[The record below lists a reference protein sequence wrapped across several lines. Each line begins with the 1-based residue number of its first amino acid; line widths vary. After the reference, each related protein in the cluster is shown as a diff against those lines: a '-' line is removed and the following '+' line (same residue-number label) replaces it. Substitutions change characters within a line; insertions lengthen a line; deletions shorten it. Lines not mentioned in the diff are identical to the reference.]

1 MLTGLFTD
9 LPTTTM
15 WPFRRKPLDPHD
27 FERRLLALELRQ
39 TDLELKHMSLR
50 GRVYNAGI
58 HKKPL
63 PDSEEA
69 RADTIP
75 TSKDELRR
83 LAGIKAGRPYPHDS

>member
-1 MLTGLFTD
+1 M
-9 LPTTTM
+9 
-15 WPFRRKPLDPHD
+15 DPHD

-75 TSKDELRR
+75 SSKDELRR